1 MQANLTRYEEMMSFL
16 PWYYQDSKIMQGI
29 MHGDAEE
36 VEAIRADIEFIFSQF
51 YIDTA
56 TESGV
61 VLWEK
66 ELGITPISGAALEL
80 RKAQIKAK
88 LQRPAIMTPKQ
99 IQSIANLFTKSGGAV
114 VTEVPG
120 SYHFHVKIPFGDLL
134 WPAEMKE
141 AIREAKPAHLGF
153 DVALKWGRLFLLN
166 SSGGIDYL
174 VTPEKKWT
182 EEKPYYVFDLGL
194 NAAGATETVTT
205 QEKKAEQHTSYTFPS
220 GTTNGRLR
228 LNDGAYSSEKK
239 DIGGNVTRSW
249 LVFSGSRMN
258 SRASPRL
265 NDSPVQTKSK
275 TVHVA
280 DWREVVNRHG
290 NALNAAGGGTRKNW
304 ITESVTTKKE
314 KRFVKPFYT
323 TNCIGTITSHREDI
337 GKDIQLE
344 EVIFSGSCT
353 NSEKP
358 QQKETQTKKVASL
371 SYTLFAGSRLNSK
384 SGVTMNRADPREEYK
399 TEETVITVKSSTFL
413 SGTLNGRLRTNG
425 GKPERVTR
433 IVHIP
438 VWRDVITRHGGTIL
452 NAARHTKKSKTIT
465 HTIPAKTEKRFNST
479 RGTLLN
485 GKAVMGYMTI

>member
-1 MQANLTRYEEMMSFL
+1 MMSFL
-16 PWYYQDSKIMQGI
+16 PWYYQDSKIMTGI
-29 MHGDAEE
+29 MKGDAEE
-36 VEAIRADIEFIFSQF
+36 IEAIRADIMRILSYFFVS
-51 YIDTA
+51 TA
-56 TESGV
+56 PVDGIK
-61 VLWEK
+61 LWEE
-66 ELGITPISGAALEL
+66 ELGITPAEGAGLEL
-80 RKAQIKAK
+80 RRAQVQAK

-99 IQSIANLFTKSGGAV
+99 IESIVNLFTKAGGAK

-120 SYHFHVKIPFGDLL
+120 RYHFHIKIPFGDLL
-134 WPAEMKE
+134 WPTEMKE
-141 AIREAKPAHLGF
+141 AVEEAKPAHIGF

-182 EEKPYYVFDLGL
+182 EEKTYYIFDLGL

-205 QEKKAEQHTSYTFPS
+205 QEKKAAQHTSYTFPS

-239 DIGGNVTRSW
+239 DIGWNVTQSW

-304 ITESVTTKKE
+304 TTESVTTKKE
-314 KRFVKPFYT
+314 KRFVKPLYT
-323 TNCIGTITSHREDI
+323 TNCIGTITSQREDI

-353 NSEKP
+353 NSGKP
-358 QQKETQTKKVASL
+358 QHKETQTKKVASL
-371 SYTLFAGSRLNSK
+371 SYTLFAGSRLNGK
-384 SGVTMNRADPREEYK
+384 SGVTMNRADPQEESR
-399 TEETVITVKSSTFL
+399 TEEAVITVKSSTFL

-425 GKPERVTR
+425 GKPGHITR

-438 VWRDVITRHGGTIL
+438 IWRDVITRHGGTIL

-465 HTIPAKTEKRFNST
+465 HVIPAKTEKRFNST

-485 GKAVMGYMTI
+485 GKAVMGYLTI